1 MVSLESFMKR
11 LMPMLVPALL
21 LSLVWAGFLKA
32 ETVRVWEETLQ
43 IPTYLLGPD
52 DPNPPFAVV
61 NGQNIYPYTMQDD
74 LTDRKEMKSYVAVYL
89 ENEYLKATVLP
100 ELGGRLY
107 SLYDKTDKREV
118 FYRNNVVKYGL
129 VSLRGAWI
137 SGGIEFNF
145 PNGHTTDTVARVS
158 YRTSENADGSASVIV
173 GDVDQV
179 SEMHWEV
186 ALTLRPGEARLE
198 ERVTLFNGTPVTN
211 LYWYWANAAVP
222 ATEDVQFIYPMR
234 EANPHSH
241 SAIWTYPL
249 WKGVDYSWYKNI
261 RQPTSLFGLQVH
273 RDFFGAYYH
282 LQDCGVAH
290 VADFRA
296 LPGKK
301 IWSWGVAGD
310 GLIWTNLLTDEDGPY
325 NEIQSGRFETQLS
338 QEFMTPGTVE
348 QWTEYWYPVRE
359 LEDGFVEASNLG
371 ALNVRWRPS
380 EGENK
385 PRVEVLVSPVVEM
398 GAARVRLKLAGKVL
412 RSFRAVAFKPLVTSR
427 FLAPVEDLDEARNK
441 LEIEIKDRQGKTVLE
456 WDSSEPVDGNRN
468 LVSSAGDHSSPQI
481 ADEQLTVEQLFLKAQ
496 TDEKEGRRGEAASR
510 YTEVLKRDPGY
521 IPALLEVA
529 LERYRAADFAS
540 AYAAAT
546 LALARDP
553 TNGQAAYLAG
563 VILRCQ
569 GKLELAQDLLWQ
581 SIHFGGNA
589 VPALTQL
596 GEIAIRQKDYA
607 NGERLLREALNSS
620 PDNVAVMCDL
630 AVSLRGEGKLPE
642 AAGVAGE
649 AERKMPLFPP
659 AVAEEWMIAEAASQ
673 PPASAAGMAQMWKQ
687 TLGYASQNY
696 LEAAAWYRRLN
707 VLTSS
712 DFILEAAIQNLS
724 HKDVSP
730 LIYYYLAANTRK
742 ERQDS
747 VAAAYAAEAAAADL
761 TGVFPNRIEDAEV
774 LTEAIAQDSRDTHAA
789 YLLGN
794 FLFAHG
800 RYEEAAQQWSQ
811 ALAQGFDDPVLE
823 RNLGIYAW
831 KVKKDLARAGDFF
844 EEAIRLAPHDYRLYT
859 TLDEIYAQQ
868 GATEA
873 REKLF
878 ADAPV
883 DVLDHDTVRAAEALL
898 WLEMRRFDNALALLA
913 GHNFKPWEGG
923 RMIRDI
929 FVAANLEQGRRA
941 LAEGNPA
948 EAERAFREALSYP
961 INLGVG
967 KPDEPRDE
975 AAQYWL
981 GEALA
986 AQGKAQAARE
996 AWAASS
1002 REGASEGTALFYH
1015 ALDAREMGRAQ
1026 EAEDGLE
1033 QLAHAPSKGRMA
1045 AEDFCVA
1052 GLAATALKRL
1062 DEAKSD
1068 FHRALELEP
1077 SLWPARLELS
1087 RPENVK

>member
-1 MVSLESFMKR
+1 MKKAKR
-11 LMPMLVPALL
+11 MLFAALF
-21 LSLVWAGFLKA
+21 LSLAWAGLLKA
-32 ETVRVWEETLQ
+32 ETARVWEGTIQ

-74 LTDRKEMKSYVAVYL
+74 LTDRKEVKSYVALYL

-158 YRTSENADGSASVIV
+158 YHARANADGSASVIV

-198 ERVTLFNGTPVTN
+198 ERVTLFNDTPVTN
-211 LYWYWANAAVP
+211 LYWYWANAAVL
-222 ATEDVQFIYPMR
+222 ATEDMQFIYPMR

-241 SAIWTYPL
+241 GAIWSYPL

-282 LQDCGVAH
+282 KQDCGVVH

-310 GLIWTNLLTDEDGPY
+310 GLIWTNLLTDEDGAY
-325 NEIQSGRFETQLS
+325 NEIQAGRFETQLS

-348 QWTEYWYPVRE
+348 QWTEYWYPVHA
-359 LEDGFVEASNLG
+359 LAGGFVEASNQG

-380 EGENK
+380 EGKDK
-385 PRVEVLVSPVVEM
+385 PRVEALVSPVVEM
-398 GAARVRLKLAGKVL
+398 EAAEVQVKLGGQTL
-412 RSFRAVAFKPLVTSR
+412 RSFKPVAFKPLVVAQFTV
-427 FLAPVEDLDEARNK
+427 PVDDLDEARNK
-441 LEIEIKDRQGKTVLE
+441 LEIEIKDKQGKTLLA
-456 WDSSEPVDGNRN
+456 WDASEPVDGNRN
-468 LVSSAGDHSSPQI
+468 FVSSAGEHALPQI
-481 ADEQLTVEQLFLKAQ
+481 ADDQLTIEQLFIKAQ
-496 TDEKEGRRGEAASR
+496 TEEKEGRRGEAARR
-510 YTEVLKRDPGY
+510 YKEVLKRDPGH
-521 IPALLEVA
+521 IPALLKVA
-529 LERYRAADFAS
+529 LERYKAADFTS
-540 AYAAAT
+540 ALGDAT
-546 LALARDP
+546 LALARDE
-553 TNGQAAYLAG
+553 TNTQAAYLAG
-563 VILRCQ
+563 VILRRQ
-569 GKLELAQDLLWQ
+569 GKLELAQDFLWK

-589 VPALTQL
+589 VQALTQL
-596 GEIAIRQKDYA
+596 GEIAIQQMDYA
-607 NGERLLREALNSS
+607 NAKRLLRKAMNSS
-620 PDNVAVMCDL
+620 PDNTRVMCDL
-630 AVSLRGEGKLPE
+630 AVGLRGEGKLGE
-642 AAGVAGE
+642 AASVAAE
-649 AERKMPLFPP
+649 AVRKMPLLPL
-659 AVAEEWMIAEAASQ
+659 AVAEEWIIAEAAS
-673 PPASAAGMAQMWKQ
+673 PHAAKAGGAAKMWKQ

-696 LEAAAWYRRLN
+696 LEAAAWYRELN
-707 VLTSS
+707 VLASS
-712 DFILEAAIQNLS
+712 DFILKAAAQNLPDR
-724 HKDVSP
+724 KVSP
-730 LIYYYLAANTRK
+730 LIYYYLAANARK
-742 ERQDS
+742 EHQNS
-747 VAAAYAAEAAAADL
+747 AAGAYAAKAASANLA
-761 TGVFPNRIEDAEV
+761 GVFPNRIEDAEV
-774 LTEAIAQDSRDTHAA
+774 LSEAIAQDSRDAHAA

-800 RYEEAAQQWSQ
+800 RYDEAAQEWSQ
-811 ALAQGFDDPVLE
+811 AMAQGFDDPVLE

-831 KVKKDLARAGDFF
+831 KVKKDLAGAEGFF
-844 EEAIRLAPHDYRLYT
+844 QKAIRLAPHDYRLYT
-859 TLDEIYAQQ
+859 NLDEIYVRQ
-868 GATEA
+868 GATD
-873 REKLF
+873 RRDKLF
-878 ADAPV
+878 ADAPP
-883 DVLDHDTVRAAEALL
+883 DVLEHDTVHAAKALL
-898 WLEMRRFDNALALLA
+898 LLETRRLEGALALLA

-923 RMIRDI
+923 RVIRDI
-929 FVAANLEQGRRA
+929 FVAANLEQGRKA

-961 INLGVG
+961 VNLGVG
-967 KPDEPRDE
+967 KPDEASDE

-986 AQGKAQAARE
+986 AQGKAQAASE

-1002 REGASEGTALFYH
+1002 REGASDGIALFYH
-1015 ALDAREMGRAQ
+1015 ALNAREMGRAQ
-1026 EAEDGLE
+1026 EAEDSLE
-1033 QLAHAPSKGRMA
+1033 QLAHAPSKGRRA
-1045 AEDFCVA
+1045 PEDYYLA
-1052 GLAATALKRL
+1052 GLAARSLKRV
-1062 DEAKSD
+1062 DEAKAD
-1068 FHRALELEP
+1068 FQKALELEP
-1077 SLWPARLELS
+1077 GLWPARLEIS